1 MAKIPAFAGT
11 SVERDFVEAPSQ
23 MLENWCWEIEP
34 LKRISRHVEVG
45 ALESFT
51 KFYQVLHVLST
62 LFKLEFLVKF
72 KLGKVMPVT
81 WYSVEDRPCV

>member
-1 MAKIPAFAGT
+1 MPHKQRTAPTLSPSPPLPQVETFFHEFGHGVHNLCSMAKIPAFAGT

-45 ALESFT
+45 KLESFT
-51 KFYQVLHVLST
+51 KFY
-62 LFKLEFLVKF
+62 
-72 KLGKVMPVT
+72 
-81 WYSVEDRPCV
+81 